1 MKAEY
6 WLQRWRE
13 GRTGWHHE
21 SVMPLLE
28 QRWEMLGV
36 ARGTRVLVPL
46 CGKSLDMLWLAQQGL
61 RALGVEI
68 APLAI
73 EAFLAENHLHARRT
87 EAADG
92 THDRISG
99 APADG
104 GIEIINGD
112 VFGVAS
118 EALAECGAFY
128 DRAALIAFPAPMRDR
143 LAREV
148 YAKLP
153 AGACGLLITLDYPAG
168 EMEGPPFSVDEAEVH
183 RLFDAQWDI
192 RRLERR
198 DILASQ
204 PSFSQ
209 NGVTALHTAVYVLTR
224 RGA

>member
-1 MKAEY
+1 MRAEY
-6 WLQRWRE
+6 WLQRWNE

-28 QRWEMLGV
+28 EHWSQAGV
-36 ARGTRVLVPL
+36 APGTRVLVPL
-46 CGKSLDMLWLAQQGL
+46 CGKSLDMLWLTQQRL
-61 RALGVEI
+61 HVLGVEI
-68 APLAI
+68 APVAV
-73 EAFLAENHLHARRT
+73 EAFLAENRLRARKA

-92 THDRISG
+92 THYRISG

-118 EALAECGAFY
+118 GMLEECGAFY

-143 LAREV
+143 LVREV

-153 AGACGLLITLDYPAG
+153 TGARGLLIALEYPAA

-192 RRLERR
+192 RQVGRR

-209 NGVTALHTAVYVLTR
+209 NGVTALHTAVYTLTR
-224 RGA
+224 HDA

>member
-1 MKAEY
+1 MEAGY

-13 GRTGWHHE
+13 GRIGWHHTD
-21 SVMPLLE
+21 VMPLLE
-28 QRWEMLGV
+28 QHWGALGV

-61 RALGVEI
+61 QVLGVEI

-73 EAFLAENHLHARRT
+73 DAFLAENRLHADKSD
-87 EAADG
+87 AADG
-92 THDRISG
+92 THYRIVDG
-99 APADG
+99 PADG
-104 GIEIINGD
+104 AIEIINGD
-112 VFGVAS
+112 IFGVALGTL
-118 EALAECGAFY
+118 EECSAFY

-153 AGACGLLITLDYPAG
+153 AGARGLLITLDYPAG
-168 EMEGPPFSVDEAEVH
+168 EMEGPPFSVDDDEVH

-204 PSFSQ
+204 PSFSE
-209 NGVTALHTAVYVLTR
+209 NGVTALHTAVYALTR
-224 RGA
+224 RG